1 MSLPDG
7 LAIRCSAVVTRG
19 TDVLLVRRTRIEAS
33 TWSLPGGTPRQS
45 ESMAACARREVLE
58 ETGLHVDPA
67 GVAFVLE
74 VLAPNGGMR
83 TVDMVFLARL
93 ANPGQRP
100 RQVEPDL
107 EPAFMA
113 LSDIQN
119 LDLRPPLAG
128 HLRGMLGQ
136 RSPRYAPYLAN
147 LWRPDDAQQPGSTG
161 KSARAA
167 DSRRKPAHWGS
178 KVDQGAARG
187 KP

>member
-7 LAIRCSAVVTRG
+7 LAIRCSALVARG
-19 TDVLLVRRTRIEAS
+19 TEVLLVRRTGNAAS

-58 ETGLHVDPA
+58 ETGLHVDPS

-74 VLAPNGGMR
+74 VLAPDGGPR

-107 EPAFMA
+107 EPAFMP
-113 LSDIQN
+113 LSDLQD

-128 HLRGMLGQ
+128 HLRGLLGQ
-136 RSPRYAPYLAN
+136 RTPRYAPYLAN
-147 LWRPDDAQQPGSTG
+147 LWRPDLAQPPGSTG
-161 KSARAA
+161 KSAWAA
-167 DSRRKPAHWGS
+167 ASRLNPANWPR
-178 KVDQGAARG
+178 VRF
-187 KP
+187 